1 MISSEVR
8 VAEIIATIRNGL
20 VAFDANVFA
29 AKVATREIIFLLLK
43 FTSSSSQKFLAQLE
57 TQNRS
62 NIRVIEFPAGF
73 LPS

>member
-1 MISSEVR
+1 MISSEVG
-8 VAEIIATIRNGL
+8 VAEIIAKIKDGL
-20 VAFDANVFA
+20 VAFGASVFTA
-29 AKVATREIIFLLLK
+29 GVPTREIIFLLLK
-43 FTSSSSQKFLAQLE
+43 FTSSSSRKFLAQLE